1 MTRKPTNSMYL
12 AMGLEVFVAVKC
24 GGMAGAAVLDCLSDE
39 EEEQPVRVST
49 TPREEPTEP
58 HRIHDAILNSMVRM
72 VVPCALL
79 LLGAVLLVADSGAGL
94 NWTAP
99 AGWKAEAE
107 RPMRLAT
114 YTVAPGAE
122 CGIYFFGAGQG
133 GSVDA
138 NLDRWIG
145 QFLQADGKPSK
156 AAAKIA
162 KRTIHGWPV
171 TTVDVS
177 GAYTGMGGPTAKTGA
192 RSAGLSDAG
201 AIVEGPQGSMFLQVY
216 RSGQDHR
223 RESGRPS
230 TRCLHRSNKMHRSAW

>member
-1 MTRKPTNSMYL
+1 MPPS
-12 AMGLEVFVAVKC
+12 
-24 GGMAGAAVLDCLSDE
+24 
-39 EEEQPVRVST
+39 
-49 TPREEPTEP
+49 
-58 HRIHDAILNSMVRM
+58 
-72 VVPCALL
+72 
-79 LLGAVLLVADSGAGL
+79 
-94 NWTAP
+94 
-99 AGWKAEAE
+99 WKAEAQ

-122 CGIYFFGAGQG
+122 CGVYFFGAGQG

-177 GAYTGMGGPTAKTGA
+177 GAYTGMGGPTAQRGA
-192 RSAGLSDAG
+192 RQCPDTGCWGPSWKARKDRFSLSLRA
-201 AIVEGPQGSMFLQVY
+201 
-216 RSGQDHR
+216 R
-223 RESGRPS
+223 RR
-230 TRCLHRSNKMHRSAW
+230 RRR